1 MDVGKPITDTM
12 DNSLQNRIAL
22 TRYLMVIG
30 IVVLHTPPYQPLA
43 ELGLSLFDLIKA
55 FFSHALFR
63 MTVPVLTVISAYL
76 LFSSKLVRQPG
87 LLLKKKTQAIL
98 IPLILWNLPVM
109 LAIFLVQKYRL
120 LSHDFS
126 LQLIPFDLTNW
137 ANAVL
142 GLFKSPANYPLN
154 FLRDLFVLSVLS
166 PLFLLLLRFSAY
178 GGLMLVG
185 IIFYFNLDGDLI
197 IRNTMLISFYT
208 GALLAWKK
216 WDLEYLDKFAWPMLV
231 ILVAV
236 CLAVIIWDIENR
248 TWLRIIAPFIV
259 WPCMALI
266 SNTRF
271 GLWLVQYSQCSFL
284 TFLAHAPLLL
294 IFWVLYQKFGTALPY
309 PIFWLA
315 APLVITALCAW
326 LHPRLYK
333 LMPATAKLALG
344 GR

>member
-1 MDVGKPITDTM
+1 ME
-12 DNSLQNRIAL
+12 NSLQKRIAL

-76 LFSSKLVRQPG
+76 LFSGKLVSQPG

-98 IPLILWNLPVM
+98 IPLILWNIPVV
-109 LAIFLVQKYRL
+109 LAIFLVQKYGL
-120 LSHDFS
+120 LNHSFS
-126 LQLIPFDLTNW
+126 AQLVPFNLANW
-137 ANAVL
+137 ADAL
-142 GLFKSPANYPLN
+142 TGIFETPANYPLN
-154 FLRDLFVLSVLS
+154 FLRDLFVLSVMS
-166 PLFLLLLRFSAY
+166 PLFLLILRLSAY
-178 GGLMLVG
+178 GGAVLIA

-197 IRNTMLISFYT
+197 LRNSMLISFYT

-216 WDLEYLDKFAWPMLV
+216 WDLKYLDKFAWPMLV
-231 ILVAV
+231 LLIAV
-236 CLAVIIWDIENR
+236 CLAIIIWDIENR
-248 TWLRIIAPFIV
+248 TWLRIIAPFVV
-259 WPCMALI
+259 WPCMALL
-266 SNTRF
+266 SNSRF
-271 GLWLVQYSQCSFL
+271 GHWLVQYSQCSFL

-294 IFWVLYQKFGTALPY
+294 IFWVLYQKLAGPLPY
-309 PIFWLA
+309 PLFWFA
-315 APLVITALCAW
+315 APLLITALCAW

-333 LMPATAKLALG
+333 LMPTVAKLALG